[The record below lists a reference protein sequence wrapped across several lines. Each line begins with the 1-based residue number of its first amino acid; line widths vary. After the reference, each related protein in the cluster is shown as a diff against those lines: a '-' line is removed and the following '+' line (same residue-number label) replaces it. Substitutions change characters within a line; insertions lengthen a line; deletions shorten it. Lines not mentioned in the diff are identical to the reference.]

1 MSVESKRPATAEG
14 LDLYAVTVTLWRQKL
29 VVLGG
34 CLLGVLIAIAYLL
47 IAQPVYEA
55 KGFVIPPTQ
64 NDIEGLNYGRTPSNR
79 LAPYTVK
86 DVYSI
91 FIKNLQAESLRR
103 EFFKDHYLPVSGAS
117 EDPKGSLY
125 AYFSESLLISVVG
138 KDVDGRYSVTLRYGD
153 RELASKW
160 VEQYIIRAGQLA
172 VLEINKNI
180 STEAGMLAKNLH
192 QDIVSVREVGEKS
205 REDAI
210 IRLRE
215 ALKVAKA
222 IGLEKPPL
230 INESSSASMNILG
243 NMNGELAYMRGTI
256 ALEAEIGNLQN
267 RQSDDPFLGKLRDL
281 ETQYSFYKQLEE
293 VVPEARVYRA
303 DGIVESSGN
312 PVKPKRAIIL
322 LAGIVLGLMFG
333 AVMALVREAVT
344 SSRGSLREA

>member
-1 MSVESKRPATAEG
+1 
-14 LDLYAVTVTLWRQKL
+14 
-29 VVLGG
+29 
-34 CLLGVLIAIAYLL
+34 
-47 IAQPVYEA
+47 
-55 KGFVIPPTQ
+55 
-64 NDIEGLNYGRTPSNR
+64 
-79 LAPYTVK
+79 
-86 DVYSI
+86 
-91 FIKNLQAESLRR
+91 
-103 EFFKDHYLPVSGAS
+103 
-117 EDPKGSLY
+117 
-125 AYFSESLLISVVG
+125 
-138 KDVDGRYSVTLRYGD
+138 
-153 RELASKW
+153 
-160 VEQYIIRAGQLA
+160 
-172 VLEINKNI
+172 
-180 STEAGMLAKNLH
+180 
-192 QDIVSVREVGEKS
+192 
-205 REDAI
+205 
-210 IRLRE
+210 
-215 ALKVAKA
+215 LK
-222 IGLEKPPL
+222 KPPL